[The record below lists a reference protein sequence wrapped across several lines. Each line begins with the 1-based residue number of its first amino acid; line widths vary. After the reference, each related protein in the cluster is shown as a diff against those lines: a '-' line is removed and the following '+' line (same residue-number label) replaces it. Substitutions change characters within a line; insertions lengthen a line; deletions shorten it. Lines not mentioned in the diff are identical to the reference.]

1 MVRQLIEAASM
12 AAAGLEADIRDP
24 IQAVLDVA
32 SENLTSAR
40 DALRLCRGGQERK
53 MKTEPS
59 ADRIDL

>member
-40 DALRLCRGGQERK
+40 DALRLRRGGQAKED
-53 MKTEPS
+53 E
-59 ADRIDL
+59 D